1 MSNRWRQQRIEDRL
15 SDRDQRILRFVSDHR
30 FATTIHIRRMF
41 FAGHATPLAAARACV
56 RVLDRLYSERLLGRL
71 ERRIGGVKHGSASFI
86 WHLDIQGERLTRP
99 DGVAKRLVRDPS
111 VAFVDHALAVVD
123 VRVRIEEAAR
133 EGAFTVERIEV
144 ETAAWRSY
152 LDARGTTTMLKPDLM
167 ATTSSG
173 DYEDH
178 WYIEIDRG
186 TESLPVLL
194 RQSRAY
200 ADYRRTGR
208 PQAEHGVMPRVLWAM
223 PTQRRVARLK
233 AAIAATADLPD
244 RLFTVL
250 TTEELI
256 PAMCDPPP

>member
-1 MSNRWRQQRIEDRL
+1 MSDRRHQQRIEDRL
-15 SDRDQRILRFVSDHR
+15 SDRDWQILRFVSEHR

-41 FAGHATPLAAARACV
+41 FTDHASPLAAARGCV
-56 RVLDRLYSERLLGRL
+56 RVLDRLQRERLLGRL
-71 ERRIGGVKHGSASFI
+71 ERRIGGVKHGSASYI
-86 WHLDIQGERLTRP
+86 WHLDIHGERLTRP

-111 VAFVDHALAVVD
+111 VAFVDHALAAVD
-123 VRVRIEEAAR
+123 ARIRIEEAAR

-152 LDARGTTTMLKPDLM
+152 LDARGTTTILKPDLM
-167 ATTSSG
+167 ATSSSG

-186 TESLPVLL
+186 TQSLPVLL

-208 PQAEHGVMPRVLWAM
+208 PQAEHGVMPRILWVM
-223 PTQRRVARLK
+223 PTQRRVARLR
-233 AAIAATADLPD
+233 AAIAAATDLPD
-244 RLFTVL
+244 RLFIVIGA
-250 TTEELI
+250 EELI